1 MDLTDD
7 VVAEVERRLGVRL
20 DRAATAT
27 GAWAESAGHRT
38 DRGTWVRVDSRT
50 VTRIQ
55 PQSWIG
61 AEAASVIPEVPK
73 PEWLQSA
80 TWRDPAGTTVWRAD
94 ELELV
99 ADPVIARAGAMLTA
113 DPGLPDSWWA
123 RMRAAL
129 AALARFTTFRVS
141 GRQELIT
148 RRISQVLGEQI
159 RHVDTTV
166 TEWVTSHGD
175 LHWGNITGPRLV
187 ILDWADWGLAPRG
200 NDAACLWAT
209 ALGVPEVADRVLAEF
224 GDDLHTRP
232 GRIARLWVTCNILRI
247 AHQRVDA
254 RSLIEPAREAA
265 DQLLTDLA

>member
-38 DRGTWVRVDSRT
+38 DRDTWVRVDSRP
-50 VTRIQ
+50 VARIQ

-61 AEAASVIPEVPK
+61 AEAASVIRDVPK
-73 PEWLQSA
+73 PDWLQSA

-94 ELELV
+94 EMELV
-99 ADPVIARAGAMLTA
+99 ADAVITRSGAMLTS
-113 DPGLPDSWWA
+113 DPGLPDAWWA
-123 RMRAAL
+123 DLRAAL

-148 RRISQVLGEQI
+148 RRISQVLGDQVH
-159 RHVDTTV
+159 HVDTTV
-166 TEWVTSHGD
+166 TEWATSHGD

-209 ALGVPEVADRVLAEF
+209 ALGVPEIADRVLAEF
-224 GDDLHTRP
+224 GDDLHTRS
-232 GRIARLWVTCNILRI
+232 GRIARLWTTCNILRI
-247 AHQRVDA
+247 APRRADA
-254 RSLIEPAREAA
+254 RSLTKPARRAA
-265 DQLLTDLA
+265 DQLLTDLS